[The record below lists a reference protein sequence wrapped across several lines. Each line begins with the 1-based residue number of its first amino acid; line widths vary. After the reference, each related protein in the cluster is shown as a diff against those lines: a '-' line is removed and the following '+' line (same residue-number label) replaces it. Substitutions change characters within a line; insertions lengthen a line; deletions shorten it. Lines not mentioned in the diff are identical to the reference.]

1 MTVFLVSWLPYFLC
15 GIITDN
21 RVVYGKHSLSGL
33 VSRVTCLVC
42 DVSRVPI
49 SDHTALPLLAE
60 ASLAAVALGA
70 LLNPLIHPG
79 QNKDVQEI
87 VKKFFVRRKVKQRD
101 FCELVTVN
109 KNECEEAALATGGE
123 EEHEW
128 WIIIKLQVDR
138 LGRHCSRAAVEQLQQ
153 LQNTGQQLQQLQHT
167 GHQLHLQQ
175 LPQLHHLEQ
184 QQHSGHAPDI
194 CECPAPECR
203 GTGV

>member
-1 MTVFLVSWLPYFLC
+1 MYL
-15 GIITDN
+15 
-21 RVVYGKHSLSGL
+21 
-33 VSRVTCLVC
+33 VTCHVC

-49 SDHTALPLLAE
+49 SEHTAAE

-109 KNECEEAALATGGE
+109 KNECEEAVLATGGE

-153 LQNTGQQLQQLQHT
+153 LQNTGQQLQQLQNTSQQLPQLQQT

-175 LPQLHHLEQ
+175 LPQLRHLEQ

-194 CECPAPECR
+194 CECAAPECR

>member
-1 MTVFLVSWLPYFLC
+1 M
-15 GIITDN
+15 
-21 RVVYGKHSLSGL
+21 
-33 VSRVTCLVC
+33 
-42 DVSRVPI
+42 
-49 SDHTALPLLAE
+49 
-60 ASLAAVALGA
+60 ALGS

-138 LGRHCSRAAVEQLQQ
+138 LGKYCSKIVVEQAELCEVCSHKEPISVVSA
-153 LQNTGQQLQQLQHT
+153 LGAGTRA
-167 GHQLHLQQ
+167 GHSPH
-175 LPQLHHLEQ
+175 
-184 QQHSGHAPDI
+184 I
-194 CECPAPECR
+194 CDCSAPECR

>member
-1 MTVFLVSWLPYFLC
+1 M
-15 GIITDN
+15 
-21 RVVYGKHSLSGL
+21 
-33 VSRVTCLVC
+33 
-42 DVSRVPI
+42 
-49 SDHTALPLLAE
+49 
-60 ASLAAVALGA
+60 ALGS

-109 KNECEEAALATGGE
+109 KNEECEEAALATGGE

-138 LGRHCSRAAVEQLQQ
+138 LGRHCSRTAVEQLQQ
-153 LQNTGQQLQQLQHT
+153 LQNT

>member
-1 MTVFLVSWLPYFLC
+1 MC
-15 GIITDN
+15 
-21 RVVYGKHSLSGL
+21 H
-33 VSRVTCLVC
+33 
-42 DVSRVPI
+42 VSRVPI

-153 LQNTGQQLQQLQHT
+153 LQNTGQQLPQLQHT

-184 QQHSGHAPDI
+184 QHSGHAPDI